1 MSLTEDIKDYALD
14 IGYSKVG
21 ITTAE
26 GFPDYVEEVKSRY
39 DSYVWYIESP
49 RKPLVGAEP
58 RNIMPSA
65 KSVVSVAYDY
75 SKESFPETLVGKIG
89 RIYLGRCY
97 NAPEHRINGARFR
110 LMQDFLTKNGCEVG
124 QGIFLPERLT
134 AASAGITTYGKNN
147 FAFTKET
154 GSFILLSSF
163 VVDKELDYDEP
174 TMEIGCPD
182 KCTLCIEA
190 CPTGALS
197 ELKLD
202 VRRCIAFNSFWAQD
216 EAPGDVTSYIPPDI
230 REKMGSWIY
239 GCDIC
244 QTVCPRNQKRLKAKL
259 SQNEFLTKLAQDF
272 DIPKLLNMTDE
283 FYTRTVYPLMYNYIT
298 DQKYFRRNAAI
309 ALGNTGDSRFVPD
322 LAGAMT
328 DPEEMVRGCA
338 AWALGRIGGNS
349 AGQILEKSL
358 AREMSESVRTEI
370 HAALDQGVTP

>member
-1 MSLTEDIKDYALD
+1 MSLTQDIKDYGLD

-21 ITTAE
+21 ITHAD
-26 GFPDYVEEVKSRY
+26 GFPHYAEELKSRY

-49 RKPLVGAEP
+49 RRPLVGAVP

-75 SKESFPETLVGKIG
+75 SKESFPEKLVGKIG
-89 RIYLGRCY
+89 RIYQGRCY

-110 LMQDFLTKNGCEVG
+110 LMQDFLAKNGCELG
-124 QGIFLPERLT
+124 QGVVLPERLT
-134 AASAGITTYGKNN
+134 AANAGITTYGKNN

-154 GSFILLSSF
+154 GSFILLSCF

-174 TMEIGCPD
+174 TMEIPCPD
-182 KCTLCIEA
+182 KCTLCIDA

-244 QTVCPRNQKRLKAKL
+244 QEVCPRNQKRLKAKL
-259 SQNEFLTKLAQDF
+259 SQNEFLTELAEDF
-272 DIPKLLNMTDE
+272 EIPKLLNMTDG
-283 FYTRTVYPLMYNYIT
+283 FYTRAVYPLMYNYIT
-298 DQKYFRRNAAI
+298 DKKYFRRNAAI
-309 ALGNTGDSRFVPD
+309 ALGNTGDSRYIPD
-322 LAGAMT
+322 LARAME
-328 DPEEMVRGCA
+328 DPEEMVRGCS
-338 AWALGRIGGNS
+338 AWALGKIGGDS
-349 AGQILEKSL
+349 ARRILEKSL
-358 AREMSESVRTEI
+358 ARETSESVVTEI
-370 HAALDQGVTP
+370 RAGLEASSAS